1 MYKRQLGTLLE
12 PTTIYVKPVLAAL
25 KRFDIRGMAH
35 ITGGGIPGNLVRIL
49 PPSTR
54 AVIDRDTLPE
64 LPLFEVIRQSG
75 GIDQSEMD
83 RTFNCGI
90 GYTLVVPKDGAD
102 EICRFFRRRR
112 IEASVIGIIRK
123 GRKGVQYG

>member
-1 MYKRQLGTLLE
+1 MRRKGR
-12 PTTIYVKPVLAAL
+12 KVL
-25 KRFDIRGMAH
+25 
-35 ITGGGIPGNLVRIL
+35 
-49 PPSTR
+49 
-54 AVIDRDTLPE
+54 DRREMVDVFRDRLA
-64 LPLFEVIRQSG
+64 EVIRQSG